1 MAAAAKRKP
10 GRFGTFGGVWT
21 PSVLTILGVIMFMR
35 SGFVVGHVGIWQA
48 LGILCFAK
56 AITTLTTL
64 SLSAIATNTEVG
76 PGGNYFM
83 ISRSLGPGVGGTIG
97 IILFLSQAVAIAFY
111 VIGFSEALFGLLARP
126 ESKLAATFATYK
138 IPQLASSGVII
149 GLFILTFKGADVAL
163 RAQYAI
169 LAVLLASV
177 AVFLIGGIMKFD
189 GGTFSANTGTY
200 DGPGGSI
207 GFWACFAIFFPAA
220 TGIDAG
226 ANMSGDLK
234 DPAKS
239 IPLGTLYA
247 IAFTGAIYV
256 ALLVL
261 MAGYTDAGR
270 LINDPFGELQNM
282 SIFGPLVVAGVFA
295 ATLSSALSSFL
306 GAPRILQSM
315 GKDELLK
322 PMIYFAK
329 GHGPDDEPRRAT
341 VLSLVIALCIVW
353 AGGLNAIAEII
364 SMFFLIAYG
373 MINMSAF
380 VEARAGNPSFRPRFK
395 IMGWPAAMGATVG
408 CAIAMVKINETYAIL
423 SLLLAGLIYLMV
435 RGRIRSNWCDATLGY
450 KFTKARDGLTDLEGN
465 QFDSKNWRPVVAA
478 VTSDASR
485 DKRMLHAASWI
496 EGERGVLSVLEVGA
510 EPGANAAQRAK
521 HRNQRTDA
529 LRSQLETDGIKAYS
543 YSIVTD
549 RPGAVDAVMQSHS
562 LGAFRPNTVMLTLPP
577 PGLAERRQWAVDALH
592 AIAPMGMNVV
602 LYKGAREEGGM
613 RKQIDVWWHGLTNS
627 SLMALF
633 TYLISQHDSWKDVR
647 IRLLRSVQTAE
658 EQPAAEA
665 ALIELMEAARMPIEI
680 DVILSTRPV
689 RELIVDSSRNADLLV
704 LGMAAKN
711 VEEIETFL
719 DQNDEMLA
727 QLPATLLVMS
737 NGEIDLMA

>member
-1 MAAAAKRKP
+1 MAAAKRKP

-83 ISRSLGPGVGGTIG
+83 ISRCLGPGVGGTIG

-126 ESKLAATFATYK
+126 ETKLAATFATYK

-169 LAVLLASV
+169 LLVLLLSV
-177 AVFLIGGIMKFD
+177 AAFLIGGAMAFD
-189 GGTFSANTGTY
+189 SSVFSSNTGTY

-239 IPLGTLYA
+239 IPLGTLWA

-261 MAGYTDAGR
+261 MAGWADAGR
-270 LINDPFGELQNM
+270 LINDPFGELQKM
-282 SIFGPLVVAGVFA
+282 SIFGPLIVAGVFA

-315 GKDELLK
+315 GKDELLT

-329 GHGPDDEPRRAT
+329 GHGENDEPRRAT
-341 VLSLVIALCIVW
+341 VLSLIIALCIVW

-380 VEARAGNPSFRPRFK
+380 VESRAGNPSFRPRFK

-435 RGRIRSNWCDATLGY
+435 RGRIKSNWSDATLGY
-450 KFTKARDGLTDLEGN
+450 KFAKARDGLQELEGKH
-465 QFDSKNWRPVVAA
+465 FDSKNWRPIVAA
-478 VTSDASR
+478 VTSDATR
-485 DKRMLHAASWI
+485 DKRMLRAASWI
-496 EGERGVLSVLEVGA
+496 EGERGVLSVLEIA
-510 EPGANAAQRAK
+510 TAPEQNAAERAQQR
-521 HRNQRTDA
+521 NNRTDA
-529 LRSQLETDGIKAYS
+529 LRTQLETDRISAYAYS
-543 YSIVTD
+543 IITSGPD
-549 RPGAVDAVMQSHS
+549 AVDAVLQSHS
-562 LGAFRPNTVMLTLPP
+562 IGAFRPNTVMLTLPP
-577 PGLAERRQWAVDALH
+577 PGLAERRQWTIDALDSV
-592 AIAPMGMNVV
+592 APLGLNVV
-602 LYKGAREEGGM
+602 LYKGARDEESM
-613 RKQIDVWWHGLTNS
+613 HRQIDVWWHGITNT
-627 SLMALF
+627 SLMAVF
-633 TYLISQHDSWKDVR
+633 TYLISIDPMWKDVR
-647 IRLLRSVQTAE
+647 IRMLRVVSSAN
-658 EQPAAEA
+658 EQPQAEK

-680 DVILSTRPV
+680 EVILSERPV
-689 RELIVDSSRNADLLV
+689 RELIVETSRSADLLV
-704 LGMAAKN
+704 LGMAQGN
-711 VEEIETFL
+711 VADIGSFL
-719 DQNDEMLA
+719 EQNDSMLA
-727 QLPATLLVMS
+727 QLPATLLVLS
-737 NGEIDLMA
+737 NGEIDLQA